1 MPRYIASGQRI
12 SESKYIESKALR
24 RNMTPAEKRLWVRL
38 RNNRAD
44 GYHFRRQQ
52 IIAGFIVDF
61 YCHEVSLI
69 IELDGAVHEINKEAD
84 LQRETIL
91 QEMGFRI
98 IRFRNEEVIDNIE
111 EVVSEIERR
120 CVSDLTPSLPQSP
133 SSPSLKGRGGGGR
146 GWRG

>member
-1 MPRYIASGQRI
+1 
-12 SESKYIESKALR
+12 
-24 RNMTPAEKRLWVRL
+24 
-38 RNNRAD
+38 
-44 GYHFRRQQ
+44 
-52 IIAGFIVDF
+52 VDF

-69 IELDGAVHEINKEAD
+69 LELDGAVHEINKEAD

-120 CVSDLTPSLPQSP
+120 CVSDLTPSPPQSP
-133 SSPSLKGRGGGGR
+133 SSPSLKGKGGGGR
-146 GWRG
+146 GWRHIGNGEDAVGGG